1 MNSLYLYIPME
12 LLNRIIC
19 KISTTNDNVQISV
32 TPIFIKLHADFNQ
45 EINEFPQY
53 LNYLHL
59 GWQFNQSINKFPQ
72 YLLYLYLGIH
82 FNQEIKELPKHLL
95 YLHLGVN
102 FNQEIK

>member
-1 MNSLYLYIPME
+1 MNSLYFYILME

-19 KISTTNDNVQISV
+19 EISTISDNVQISV
-32 TPIFIKLHADFNQ
+32 NPIVINLHADFNQ